1 MKKWLDYF
9 TMNYRFFLQNV
20 QYERIALGEDNA
32 TMQLNDH
39 LEVQDLEDHAVLK
52 YTRNVFFKPQQLFN
66 ISVTFVAELEYSE
79 AYRSKAVENRSQ
91 EALEVIKEAGEQVT
105 SNLSSRASLIIAEL
119 TSGSGQMPVITPPVS
134 QDLLNQEK

>member
-20 QYERIALGEDNA
+20 QYEKIALGDDNA

-52 YTRNVFFKPQQLFN
+52 YTRNAFFEPQQLFS